1 MKLKANEAKYM
12 DILMVAN
19 PNEYQKQE
27 TTHQTL
33 FLTTQEFWKKEELVK
48 QYDDVLWQ
56 AFRTHGKYMQ
66 IMQRASYFAVAVDEQ
81 ETYLGSAAVCEIGN
95 IWLIEYAITNP
106 AHTQQGVGS
115 AVMDRIMQEAKQA
128 DMQFGVLNCDPE
140 KNDGQ
145 LPKFYG
151 RFGFKAV
158 E

>member
-1 MKLKANEAKYM
+1 M

-19 PNEYQKQE
+19 PNEYKPQD

-33 FLTTQEFWKKEELVK
+33 FLTTQEFWNHEELVK
-48 QYDDVLWQ
+48 QYDFVLWQ
-56 AFRTHGKYMQ
+56 AFHTHGKYMQ
-66 IMQRASYFAVAVDEQ
+66 IMQRATYFVVAVDKDM
-81 ETYLGSAAVCEIGN
+81 YLGSAAVCEIGN
-95 IWLIEYAITNP
+95 IWLVEYVITNP
-106 AHTQQGVGS
+106 EHTKQGVGS
-115 AVMDRIMQEAKQA
+115 AVMDRVMQEARKQNI
-128 DMQFGVLNCDPE
+128 QFGVLNCDPG